1 MKQTINLAYL
11 HCYAFHKHLVYND
24 KTIYFIKNS
33 IHESVFCCAIH
44 VLALFLFNLLI
55 HPEINC

>member
-1 MKQTINLAYL
+1 MKQTTNQTFIVMHFVNI
-11 HCYAFHKHLVYND
+11 VIYND